1 MCHFLRTD
9 EEKKSSEEQQEQEDD
24 DKSNEDSSDKKK
36 KKDGGSESFGQR
48 MRNIY
53 FGPEGNPKPEAWM
66 TLLAAIACGYV
77 AMTTEAP
84 RKEVVFMTFLNDYL
98 LKN

>member
-1 MCHFLRTD
+1 VFID
-9 EEKKSSEEQQEQEDD
+9 EEKKTKEDD
-24 DKSNEDSSDKKK
+24 EQDNAHDEEEKSEDDSSNKKK
-36 KKDGGSESFGQR
+36 KKAGQESFGER

-53 FGPEGNPKPEAWM
+53 FGPGGNPKPEAWM

-84 RKEVVFMTFLNDYL
+84 RKEIVFMDFLNDYL